1 MENKYILKE
10 KATATDGDYIKQ
22 KQKKQN
28 KKQYITLRFP
38 TRS

>member
-10 KATATDGDYIKQ
+10 KAAATDGDYIKQ
-22 KQKKQN
+22 KQKNKT

-38 TRS
+38 S